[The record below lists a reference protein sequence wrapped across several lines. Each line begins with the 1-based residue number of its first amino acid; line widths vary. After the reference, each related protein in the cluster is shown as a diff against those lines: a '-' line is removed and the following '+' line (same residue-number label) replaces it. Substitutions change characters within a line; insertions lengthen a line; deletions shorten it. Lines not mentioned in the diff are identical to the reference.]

1 MTTDLEILEEE
12 YFEEGYNGELGAGF
26 DPASGK
32 WEVIV
37 KYNGNI
43 QRLEDELGVLVE
55 VLDADYAI
63 ITLFREQIDLLY
75 NFREVEYIEI
85 PKWLYL
91 LLDGAMER
99 SCIPPVQNERGA
111 YRLSGEGIIVAVTD
125 SGIDYRLPD
134 FRNEDGTTRILYLW
148 DQTAEGTPPAG
159 FHRGAEYSKE
169 QIDAVLSGR
178 EPPDL
183 VPEVDYVGHGTAVT
197 GIAAGN
203 GRSGRGPEMGAAPK
217 ASLLIV
223 KLGERSQ
230 DSFSKSTNMMRA
242 IKYVIEKAQ
251 ELNMPVAVNI
261 SYGSN
266 HGSHSG
272 ESLFDSFVSSM
283 SEKWKTVIV
292 VASGNEGA
300 AGHHFFGQIE
310 TGQVMDVEF
319 VTSGDL
325 PSFYLTLWKN
335 FVDTF
340 SFELIAPN
348 GSSSG
353 TIRYNT
359 PEVFFRSDGIAVYI
373 FYRQPT
379 HYNEDQE
386 VFFQF
391 LERERNA
398 PGGLWRLRVRGDMVV
413 DGRFNIWLP
422 TVEEVSENTAFIRP
436 YPGITLTLPSTAKN
450 ALTVGGYNSASS
462 SAAIFSGRGFTRT
475 NVYVKPDLTAP
486 AIDVLST
493 RTGGGYD
500 TFTGTSMAAP
510 FVTGA
515 AALMMEWGIARGND
529 PFLYGQR
536 VKAFLQKG
544 ARREHNIPYPNSIWG
559 YGTLCLR
566 DTMDELSNYVLG
578 GR

>member
-1 MTTDLEILEEE
+1 VAADSEYFDEE
-12 YFEEGYNGELGAGF
+12 YVERGYNDELGAGY
-26 DPASGK
+26 DPTSGK

-37 KYNGNI
+37 KYSGDI
-43 QRLEDELGVLVE
+43 HRLEDELGVLVE
-55 VLDADYAI
+55 VLDESYAI
-63 ITLFREQIDLLY
+63 ITLFREQVDLLY
-75 NFREVEYIEI
+75 NFREVEYIET
-85 PKWLYL
+85 PKRLYI
-91 LLDGAMER
+91 LLDGGMER
-99 SCIPPVQNERGA
+99 SCIPPVQNERGI
-111 YRLSGEGIIVAVTD
+111 YGLNGEGTIIAVID
-125 SGIDYRLPD
+125 SGIDYYHPD
-134 FRNEDGTTRILYLW
+134 FRNEDGTSRILYLW
-148 DQTAEGTPPAG
+148 DQTAEGTPPEG
-159 FHRGAEYSKE
+159 FQSGAEYSKE
-169 QIDAVLSGR
+169 QIDAVLSGQ
-178 EPPDL
+178 EPPEL
-183 VPEVDYVGHGTAVT
+183 VPEADHIGHGTAVA

-203 GRSGRGPEMGAAPK
+203 GRSGSGQEMGAAPK

-223 KLGERSQ
+223 KLGDKRQ
-230 DSFSKSTNMMRA
+230 DSLSTSTHMMRA

-261 SYGSN
+261 SYGTN

-283 SEKWKTVIV
+283 AEKWKTVIV
-292 VASGNEGA
+292 IASGNEGA

-310 TGQVMDVEF
+310 TGQVVDVEF
-319 VTSGDL
+319 VTGGNLS
-325 PSFYLTLWKN
+325 SFYLTLWKN

-340 SFELIAPN
+340 TFELIAPN

-353 TIRYNT
+353 NVRYNT
-359 PEVFFRSDGIAVYI
+359 PEVFFRSDGMAVYI
-373 FYRQPT
+373 FYGQPT

-391 LERERNA
+391 LERERNV
-398 PGGLWRLRVRGDMVV
+398 PGGLWRLRIRGDMVV

-436 YPGITLTLPSTAKN
+436 YPSTTLTLPSTSKN
-450 ALTVGGYNSASS
+450 ALTVGGYNSAAS
-462 SAAIFSGRGFTRT
+462 SAATFSGRGFTRT

-500 TFTGTSMAAP
+500 VFTGTSMSAP

-515 AALMMEWGIARGND
+515 AALMMEWGIIRGND

-536 VKAFLQKG
+536 VKAFLQRG
-544 ARREHNIPYPNSIWG
+544 AERDHNIPYPNPIWG

>member
-1 MTTDLEILEEE
+1 MTTDLKYLDEE
-12 YFEEGYNGELGAGF
+12 YVKKGYNNELGAGY
-26 DPASGK
+26 DPSSGK

-37 KYNGNI
+37 KYSGNI
-43 QRLEDELGVLVE
+43 HRLENELGVSVE
-55 VLDADYAI
+55 VLDENYAI
-63 ITLFREQIDLLY
+63 IVLSREQIDLLY
-75 NFREVEYIEI
+75 KFSEIEYIET
-85 PKWLYL
+85 PKKLYI

-99 SCIPPVQNERGA
+99 SCIPPAQNPRGI
-111 YRLSGEGIIVAVTD
+111 YGLNGEGTIVAVID
-125 SGIDYRLPD
+125 SGIDYHHPD
-134 FRNEDGTTRILYLW
+134 FRNEDGTSRILYLW

-159 FHRGAEYSKE
+159 FRSGAEYSKE

-183 VPEVDYVGHGTAVT
+183 VPEADYVGHGTAVA

-203 GRSGRGPEMGAAPK
+203 GRSEQEKGVAPK

-223 KLGERSQ
+223 KLGEKGQ
-230 DSFSKSTNMMRA
+230 HYLSTSSHMMRA

-251 ELNMPVAVNI
+251 ELHMPVAVNI
-261 SYGSN
+261 SYGTN

-272 ESLFDSFVSSM
+272 NSLFDSFVSSM
-283 SEKWKTVIV
+283 AERWKTVIV

-319 VTSGDL
+319 VTSGNL
-325 PSFYLTLWKN
+325 SSLYLTLWKN

-340 SFELIAPN
+340 TFELIAPN

-353 TIRYNT
+353 NIRYNT
-359 PEVFFRSDGIAVYI
+359 PQVSFNSDGMTVYI
-373 FYRQPT
+373 FYGQPT

-391 LERERNA
+391 LERERNV
-398 PGGLWRLRVRGDMVV
+398 PGGLWRLRVHGDIVV

-436 YPGITLTLPSTAKN
+436 YPSITLTLPATAKK
-450 ALTVGGYNSASS
+450 ALTVGGYNSAAS

-486 AIDVLST
+486 AIDVLSA

-500 TFTGTSMAAP
+500 LFTGTSMSAP

-515 AALMMEWGIARGND
+515 AALMMEWGIVREND

-544 ARREHNIPYPNSIWG
+544 ARREHNIPYPNPIWG

-566 DTMDELSNYVLG
+566 GTMDELSKYVLG